1 MVDIKHPLLFIDL
14 GYAMFYRYSATQ
26 TWYKHSH
33 PEEKDQIAKDYKWH
47 QNDVFVE
54 KMKKM
59 FVEDI
64 MNLGKKHK
72 IPKNNI
78 IIAEDCRL
86 KDNWRSELFSDYK
99 AQRGDEREKNGW
111 QGANSFEILYNDVLP
126 EMIKNHNIIHL
137 KYPKVEADDIIS
149 QIIISYQNKTK
160 DQSPPKF
167 IIIASDNDYF
177 QILDNNVDLL
187 NMKGGSIKE
196 KMKYSPEGHLIEKI
210 LKGDVS
216 DNIDACLFNKKFA
229 HQLIPELK
237 NSKTGKNDTNI
248 NPELYIKANKK
259 IIDYY
264 VENTEQL
271 EKDISTVL
279 NHSENGTNVEYVK
292 GYNENKKLIKFTE
305 LPSEYVKGI
314 LALYTKFTK

>member
-1 MVDIKHPLLFIDL
+1 MVDLKHPLLFIDL

-33 PEEKDQIAKDYKWH
+33 PDEKDNIEKDYKWH
-47 QNDVFVE
+47 QNKEFVE

-64 MNLGKKHK
+64 MNLAKKHK
-72 IPKNNI
+72 IPKTNI

-86 KDNWRSELFSDYK
+86 KDNWRSELFSGYK
-99 AQRGDEREKNGW
+99 AQRSEERDKNGW
-111 QGANSFEILYNDVLP
+111 QGANAFEILYNEVLP
-126 EMIKNHNIIHL
+126 EMIKTHNMIHL
-137 KYPKVEADDIIS
+137 KHPKVEADDIIS
-149 QIIISYQNKTK
+149 QIIISYQNKPK
-160 DQSPPKF
+160 EQSPPKF

-177 QILDNNVDLL
+177 QILNKNVDLL

-196 KMKYSPEGHLIEKI
+196 KMKYSPEGHLMEKI

-216 DNIDACLFNKKFA
+216 DNIEACLFNKKLTYKFIPVFA
-229 HQLIPELK
+229 
-237 NSKTGKNDTNI
+237 NSDKDSDNI
-248 NPELYIKANKK
+248 NPDLYIKANKK

-264 VENTEQL
+264 LEKPEQL
-271 EKDISTVL
+271 EKDISI
-279 NHSENGTNVEYVK
+279 SGGDIEYIK

-305 LPSEYVKGI
+305 LPTEYVNDI
-314 LALYTKFTK
+314 LELYSKFSK

>member
-1 MVDIKHPLLFIDL
+1 MVDLKHPLLFIDL

-33 PEEKDQIAKDYKWH
+33 PEEKEQIAKDYKWH
-47 QNDVFVE
+47 QNKEFVE

-64 MNLGKKHK
+64 MNLAKKHK
-72 IPKNNI
+72 IPNTNI

-86 KDNWRSELFSDYK
+86 KDNWRSQLFSGYK
-99 AQRGDEREKNGW
+99 AQRSEERDKNGW
-111 QGANSFEILYNDVLP
+111 QGANAFEILYNEVLP
-126 EMIKNHNIIHL
+126 EMIKTHKIIHL
-137 KYPKVEADDIIS
+137 KNPKVEADDIIS
-149 QIIISYQNKTK
+149 QIIISYQNKPK
-160 DQSPPKF
+160 EQSPPKF

-196 KMKYSPEGHLIEKI
+196 KMKYSPEGHLMEKI

-216 DNIDACLFNKKFA
+216 DNIEACLFNKKLIYKFIPVFA
-229 HQLIPELK
+229 
-237 NSKTGKNDTNI
+237 NSDKDSDNI
-248 NPELYIKANKK
+248 NPDLYIKANKK

-264 VENTEQL
+264 IEKPEQL
-271 EKDISTVL
+271 EKDISI
-279 NHSENGTNVEYVK
+279 SGGDIEYIK

-305 LPSEYVKGI
+305 LPTEYVKDI
-314 LALYTKFTK
+314 LELYSKFTK